1 MRIGTGKMEMGRP
14 VYRSEICRA
23 TEAAPS
29 MDWSLRV
36 KQSTSTSGR
45 WTVQMSAMSLRPVRL
60 SMRM

>member
-1 MRIGTGKMEMGRP
+1 MGRP
-14 VYRSEICRA
+14 VLRSAIWRA

-60 SMRM
+60 SMRT